1 MSASKHSLSK
11 LRNVSRYLA
20 GTLTYVALVLL
31 SLVVIFPI
39 LNLLMASLKDS
50 GELFTY
56 PPRLLP
62 RQPHW
67 ENYLTAWQSAPLGRF
82 LLNSLMQSLL
92 ISLGQVATSVLAGY
106 AFARMRF
113 PGRNLL
119 FGVVVATL
127 VIPSEVTVIPNFF
140 TIFRLGLL
148 DTLAGLVVPFLATG
162 FGIFLMRQFFL
173 TIPQELL
180 DAAQLDGAGH
190 FRFLLAVALPL
201 ARPVAGALA
210 VFAFLGAWN
219 QYLWPLLITRSSELY
234 TAQIGV
240 AIFQNKEAS
249 TDWNVVAAAAMTVL
263 GPTLLAFF
271 FAQKQFLKGVSAG
284 GLR

>member
-1 MSASKHSLSK
+1 MSTSKHSLPI

-67 ENYLTAWQSAPLGRF
+67 ENYLAAWQSAPLGRF

-127 VIPSEVTVIPNFF
+127 VIPGEVTVIPNFF

-263 GPTLLAFF
+263 APTLLAFF
-271 FAQKQFLKGVSAG
+271 FAQKQFLKGVSAS